1 MRMFT
6 GIARVPKHVWDS
18 DPAVRADLERLIER
32 LEGLA
37 LDVGLDPES
46 NICLTD
52 GEADVRVGISEEM
65 DEFLREAPG
74 TWRM

>member
-1 MRMFT
+1 MFT

-18 DPAVRADLERLIER
+18 DPAVRDDFERLIKR

-37 LDVGLDPES
+37 LDVGLDPDR

-52 GEADVRVGISEEM
+52 NKEDVRVGISEEM
-65 DEFLREAPG
+65 DMYLREEPG